1 MPEEASLTGV
11 TSVDVAV
18 DTPTARVMTAER
30 FAGLVQAGDATA
42 VTTALSADPALLS
55 STVERDH
62 LTGWTPLH
70 LALRHGH
77 ADVVRLLIAAGADLS
92 ARTEHG
98 RTPLHICLQYHRVLR
113 GELLKAGAEVDD
125 ALAAYFDEEEMLAAH
140 LDRNPALLE
149 DETTGM
155 TPLHWAAYGSAD
167 SVVRLLIER
176 GARLDGALSAAAEV
190 NGVAVATLLLQAGA
204 DPSWTDLETNES
216 ALHVAARHAG
226 SRDTTPVARLLLT
239 AGADVDLVSSDGST
253 ALDIARIGAAR
264 QSGESTTGPAAFG
277 AMVALLQEFGARD

>member
-1 MPEEASLTGV
+1 
-11 TSVDVAV
+11 
-18 DTPTARVMTAER
+18 MTAER
-30 FAGLVQAGDATA
+30 FAGLVQAGDDAA
-42 VTTALSADPALLS
+42 VQTALTGNPSLLQ

-77 ADVVRLLIAAGADLS
+77 AAVVRLLIAAGADLS

-98 RTPLHICLQYHRVLR
+98 RTPLHICLQYNRVLR

-125 ALAAYFDEEEMLAAH
+125 ALAAFFDEDEMLAAH

-155 TPLHWAAYGSAD
+155 TPLRWAAYGGAD
-167 SVVRLLIER
+167 HVVRLLIAR
-176 GARLDGALSAAAEV
+176 GARLDGALSVAAEV
-190 NGVAVATLLLQAGA
+190 NAVAVATLLLDAGA
-204 DPSWTDLETNES
+204 DASWTDPETNES
-216 ALHVAARHAG
+216 ALHVAARQALG
-226 SRDTTPVARLLLT
+226 RDTTPIARLLLS
-239 AGADVDLVSSDGST
+239 AGVDVDLVSSDGST

-264 QSGESTTGPAAFG
+264 QAGESDPGPASSG
-277 AMVALLQEFGARD
+277 QMVALLQEFGARD